1 MSSLSLRA
9 LAFAGISLMISACG
23 GASGPARGAGEV
35 GKLAPAL
42 SIQSLNGKGAVSL
55 SSTTGKV
62 TIVQFWATW
71 CEPCKTSLTQLEALH
86 KQSGGK
92 VEVIGIS
99 VDDTTRGV
107 ADFAKAQGVTFPIA
121 WDENHTLMWRW
132 SVEKMPSTYVLD
144 ATGTVRFIHETKK
157 GKDDGEVIARE
168 VAELANDGTV
178 TSPKIE
184 VASASVPAAPV
195 PVAVIDAAPAASAE
209 ETSAPA
215 PSEAAPTT
223 TKKSAKPGSAK
234 KNVIKKTTTKKSAAP
249 ASKGTGV

>member
-1 MSSLSLRA
+1 
-9 LAFAGISLMISACG
+9 
-23 GASGPARGAGEV
+23 V
-35 GKLAPAL
+35 GKLAPSL

-55 SSTTGKV
+55 SSTAGKV

-71 CEPCKTSLTQLEALH
+71 CEPCKTSLSQLEALH

-92 VEVIGIS
+92 LEVIGIS

-107 ADFAKAQGVTFPIA
+107 ADFAKAQGVSFPIA

-144 ATGTVRFIHETKK
+144 AKGTVRFIHETQK
-157 GKDDGEVIARE
+157 GKDDGDLIARE
-168 VAELANDGTV
+168 VAELTNDGTV

-184 VASASVPAAPV
+184 VASASVPAAPA
-195 PVAVIDAAPAASAE
+195 PVAVIDAPPAASTE
-209 ETSAPA
+209 EATVPS

-223 TKKSAKPGSAK
+223 SKKSAKPGSAK
-234 KNVIKKTTTKKSAAP
+234 KNFIKKTTTTKSAAP